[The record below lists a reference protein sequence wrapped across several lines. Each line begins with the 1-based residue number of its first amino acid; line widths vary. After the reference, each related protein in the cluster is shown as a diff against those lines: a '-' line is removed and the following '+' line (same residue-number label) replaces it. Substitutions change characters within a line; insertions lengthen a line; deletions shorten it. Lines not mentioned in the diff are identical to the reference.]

1 MLAGK
6 PPEHSPPTVRRTYST
21 APDLIIMKNIKY
33 CVVPLTCMS
42 HISFWP
48 ENDGLNVTNY
58 GVLPTST
65 IYVFTFD
72 TQKVEWTFSGDGL
85 GQEGFADTGRSVPE
99 KKKITILKFQARKIL
114 KWIQYTTILN
124 LSLITVDLKKS
135 EKKTANLQLARFFGK
150 ELKLNSKYTKPYSL
164 ET

>member
-1 MLAGK
+1 MSQITVFYQHQQFMYSPLTLK
-6 PPEHSPPTVRRTYST
+6 KLSEHSVAT
-21 APDLIIMKNIKY
+21 ALAKR
-33 CVVPLTCMS
+33 
-42 HISFWP
+42 
-48 ENDGLNVTNY
+48 
-58 GVLPTST
+58 VLPTPGGP
-65 IYVFTFD
+65 Y
-72 TQKVEWTFSGDGL
+72 L
-85 GQEGFADTGRSVPE
+85 
-99 KKKITILKFQARKIL
+99 KKKIIILKFQARKIL